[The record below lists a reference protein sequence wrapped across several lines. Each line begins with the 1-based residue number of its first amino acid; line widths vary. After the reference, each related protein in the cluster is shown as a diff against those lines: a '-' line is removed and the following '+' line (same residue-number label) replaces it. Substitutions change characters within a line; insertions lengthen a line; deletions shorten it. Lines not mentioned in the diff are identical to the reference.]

1 VPFHHL
7 RSPVVACAILR
18 GERPGKPLN
27 ALSLGFT
34 DALWELLQSCW
45 NESVAVRP
53 TAQQL
58 LDYLRP
64 ASHTWVPPKLCPA
77 AGGVVSTLSSDTFE
91 VSVGSLSGS
100 ECLVQ

>member
-1 VPFHHL
+1 MPFHHL

-18 GERPGKPLN
+18 GERPGIPLN

-45 NESVAVRP
+45 DESVVVRP

-58 LDYLRP
+58 VDHLRP
-64 ASHTWVPPKLCPA
+64 AYHAWVPPRPSPA
-77 AGGVVSTLSSDTFE
+77 AGEVVNTPSSGTFAI
-91 VSVGSLSGS
+91 SMGTLSGS
-100 ECLVQ
+100 VCQVQ